1 MKGFDFMKKL
11 HIHDLMTEEEINN
24 LTVEDLRED
33 LNELKRRCDK
43 LMKRAERIELLK
55 LIGRS
60 YIFGID
66 ILLLPVT
73 IGGSFIIAGRG
84 KEIKQIINTISNGSK
99 ADILGAA
106 GLVSRAEIYGYGHM
120 YGCKILG
127 KMKIDKESYEEIYKY
142 ALRSRKE
149 KE

>member
-1 MKGFDFMKKL
+1 MKKL

-24 LTVEDLRED
+24 ITVEDLRED
-33 LNELKRRCDK
+33 LETLKRRCDK
-43 LMKRAERIELLK
+43 LMKRAERIELVK

-73 IGGSFIIAGRG
+73 IGLTFIIIGRG
-84 KEIKQIINTISNGSK
+84 KEIKQITNTMSNMSK

-106 GLVSRAEIYGYGHM
+106 GLVSREESVAYAYM
-120 YGCKILG
+120 CGCKING
-127 KMKIDKESYEEIYKY
+127 KMKIDKESWEEIYNY

>member
-11 HIHDLMTEEEINN
+11 HINNLMTEEDINN
-24 LTVEDLRED
+24 LTIEDLRED
-33 LNELKRRCDK
+33 LEELQRRCDK

-60 YIFGID
+60 YNFGID
-66 ILLLPVT
+66 ILLLPIT

-84 KEIKQIINTISNGSK
+84 KEIKQIINTISNVAKS
-99 ADILGAA
+99 DILGAA
-106 GLVSRAEIYGYGHM
+106 GLISRDEMYGYGYM
-120 YGCKILG
+120 YGWKING
-127 KMKIDKESYEEIYKY
+127 KMRIDKESWEEIYKY

-149 KE
+149 K

>member
-1 MKGFDFMKKL
+1 
-11 HIHDLMTEEEINN
+11 
-24 LTVEDLRED
+24 
-33 LNELKRRCDK
+33 
-43 LMKRAERIELLK
+43 MKRAERRELLK

-60 YIFGID
+60 YNFGID

-84 KEIKQIINTISNGSK
+84 KEIKQITNTMSNISK
-99 ADILGAA
+99 VDILGAA
-106 GLVSRAEIYGYGHM
+106 GLINRSEMFAYGYM
-120 YGCKILG
+120 YGCKING
-127 KMKIDKESYEEIYKY
+127 KMKIDKESWEEIYKY